1 MNEQRI
7 LQELLTL
14 LESKGVT
21 LRSEPLGGS
30 GGGLCSVKGQWIF
43 FRDSN
48 ASSLLVAA
56 LAAEALTKVIDIEQ
70 IYIRPE
76 VRQFVAENSGRA

>member
-7 LQELLTL
+7 LQELLSL
-14 LESKGVT
+14 LESNGVT
-21 LRSEPLGGS
+21 VRTEPLGSS
-30 GGGLCSVKGQWIF
+30 GGGLCSVKKQWIF

-48 ASSLLVAA
+48 ASSLLVAS

-76 VRQFVAENSGRA
+76 VRQFVAKHSGRA